1 MNYTDR
7 DSLEKHIKTALK
19 QYPCLSADGFCYSTF
34 GQTFPASKAELKES
48 RKQLLSECGVEQ
60 IYHAILFI
68 RRFGVPQKHE
78 GDSRTLKL
86 AIEYMG
92 RRYGGYG
99 YVSNGGAIVAAIL
112 CGIKPIFDPI
122 SGKCHFDGGSGCW
135 KTFEEQWNQD
145 EGVA

>member
-1 MNYTDR
+1 MNFTDR
-7 DSLEKHIKTALK
+7 DSLEKHIKKALK
-19 QYPCLSADGFCYSTF
+19 QNPDLSAEGYCCSTF
-34 GQTFPASKAELKES
+34 SQTSPISKAKRKES
-48 RKQLLSECGVEQ
+48 RKQLLSEWGVEQ
-60 IYHAILFI
+60 IYYAILFI

-78 GDSRTLKL
+78 GDSRTLKM
-86 AIEYMG
+86 AIEYLG

-112 CGIKPIFDPI
+112 CGIRPIVDPI

-135 KTFEEQWNQD
+135 KKFEEQWNQD